1 MKVPRLSETEI
12 LIASAISGKEL
23 SGLQIVDEV
32 LALTRGKRRISLGGL
47 YTTLHRMESKK
58 LVTSRW
64 GEMLHVKHGS
74 RRYHVAVPSRAWNRI
89 KHDHRSREDMVIAVL
104 ASPHARHLAD
114 IELAVYPDWLN
125 TAAFFV
131 PKTIREPWLGD
142 LREDRKRMV
151 AAGCSRRTILWATL
165 TQIVLLA
172 LHAAHHTL
180 LRIICAVTRHA
191 G

>member
-1 MKVPRLSETEI
+1 MKSEF
-12 LIASAISGKEL
+12 
-23 SGLQIVDEV
+23 VV
-32 LALTRGKRRISLGGL
+32 L
-47 YTTLHRMESKK
+47 
-58 LVTSRW
+58 
-64 GEMLHVKHGS
+64 GEGVYGVVLHVKHAS

-89 KHDHRSREDMVIAVL
+89 KHDHRSREDIVIAVL